1 MITTEQ
7 IIVQSLL
14 LSSHHQLFL
23 DVEGENHKE
32 ALSDSCNK
40 TEENKDDQAVENLN
54 IISSWNVRQ

>member
-23 DVEGENHKE
+23 DVEGENHEE
-32 ALSDSCNK
+32 ALSDSSNK